1 MTAMGHSRPGR
12 AASKP
17 GHVRYA
23 PVATKFT
30 IAAKSRDGPKRDVSD
45 ARLRTKPAPYEGC
58 WPSALSMLGCGP

>member
-1 MTAMGHSRPGR
+1 LRDSASLASRIRFPTGTGR

-30 IAAKSRDGPKRDVSD
+30 IAAK
-45 ARLRTKPAPYEGC
+45 
-58 WPSALSMLGCGP
+58 